1 MEKYI
6 EEIKAIIEDVNEY
19 ESFDESTNLFD
30 SEILSS
36 LSLMYLITE
45 LEDRY
50 DIIIEDDMIIPEN
63 FSTIM
68 KIAQTLQALVE
79 K

>member
-6 EEIKAIIEDVNEY
+6 EEIKAIIGEINEY
-19 ESFDESTNLFD
+19 ETFDVSTNLL
-30 SEILSS
+30 EEGILSS

-50 DIIIEDDMIIPEN
+50 DIIIDEEMITPDT
-63 FSTIM
+63 FSSVY
-68 KIAQTLQALVE
+68 KIAETLDSLL
-79 K
+79 